1 MVQPR
6 RGEQE
11 QVRVRGTREGL
22 IVQLPAHAPFPDV
35 LGQVRASVDSG
46 GEFFRDGE
54 VILDYADRTPN
65 VEEIVALKGLLA
77 ERGVRLRTIVAGRQS
92 HRELLRSW
100 GYHPLRLVEQG
111 DDSRE
116 VAAASTDERV
126 ALYVRRTLRSGASVV
141 SDGDIVVFGDVNAGA
156 EVQAGGDV
164 LVWGAIR
171 GTVHAGINGDFAAL
185 ICALRL
191 QPTQLRIASIFARP
205 PDQRS
210 GHDEGPML
218 ARVHNGEIVVE
229 SWRPDRRHVR

>member
-1 MVQPR
+1 MVYPR
-6 RGEQE
+6 QGALE
-11 QVRVRGTREGL
+11 QVRVRGTRDGL
-22 IVQLPAHAPFPDV
+22 ILQLPTHLPFADL
-35 LGQVRASVDSG
+35 LGQVRASVDG
-46 GEFFRDGE
+46 GGDFFRSGE
-54 VILDYADRTPN
+54 IILDYAERTPN

-77 ERGVRLRTIVAGRQS
+77 ERGIHLRTVVAGRQVN
-92 HRELLRSW
+92 RDLLRSW

-111 DDSRE
+111 DDVRE
-116 VAAASTDERV
+116 SAAGSAEERS
-126 ALYVRRTLRSGASVV
+126 ALYVRRTLRSGASIG

-171 GTVHAGINGDFAAL
+171 GTVHAGVNGDFGAL

-205 PDQRS
+205 PDQRG

-218 ARVHNGEIVVE
+218 ARVHDGEIVVE
-229 SWRPDRRHVR
+229 PWRPDRRPMR